1 MVTVPRVCD
10 TLMIERV
17 STEPVST
24 EPVEYT
30 VRNRQGIELG
40 KVTEEGY
47 FLLLQMDGV
56 TELARVQERLR
67 ERFGKTSSPKDL
79 SGWFT
84 ELENAGV
91 LNTNDRAIRVLTYL
105 KEQGISYRGS
115 SADRR
120 AAPQDEG
127 GDRLDDARRDEA
139 SATASWFDYAIFLL
153 NDGLIDEGL
162 AVFERLMESQQGDVR
177 LHELTGHLR
186 FLAATDD
193 LPDPPQERRDVS
205 WDAFDAALREMLDQ
219 GACPKCDLPFVVEL
233 GANNRCYYCG
243 ASFSSYV
250 LSKAEGERRRQPTAG
265 D

>member
-1 MVTVPRVCD
+1 MAAVPRVCD
-10 TLMIERV
+10 TLMIER
-17 STEPVST
+17 VST

-56 TELARVQERLR
+56 TELSEVQERLK
-67 ERFGKTSSPKDL
+67 ERFGKTSSPTDL
-79 SGWFT
+79 GGWFT
-84 ELENAGV
+84 ELKSAGV

-105 KEQGISYRGS
+105 KEQGVSYRGS
-115 SADRR
+115 NADRR
-120 AAPQDEG
+120 AAEQGEEHA
-127 GDRLDDARRDEA
+127 RRADARRDEA
-139 SATASWFDYAIFLL
+139 SSAAGWFDYAIFLL

-162 AVFERLMESQQGDVR
+162 VVFERLIESQQGDVR
-177 LHELTGHLR
+177 LHELAGHLR
-186 FLAATDD
+186 YLAATDD
-193 LPDPPQERRDVS
+193 LPEPPEERRDVS
-205 WDAFDAALREMLDQ
+205 WEAFDAALREMLDQ
-219 GACPKCDLPFVVEL
+219 GACPSCDLPFEVEL

-250 LSKAEGERRRQPTAG
+250 LSQAESERRRQPPAG